1 MGQIKESIKW
11 QNQAKN
17 KNLGTD
23 ILYRIIMAAMAVCV
37 PIVAYFGNLV
47 YTVIESD
54 IYKLVAKLKGDSSD
68 DGTSYDYWSIKR
80 VVSLVHDG
88 SGDKGSLS
96 SIWDALSPVHG
107 ALLGTLIFFAIALLL
122 AVVIFFFAL
131 ISKKKIPQL
140 IISIVGLVSVIGM
153 LICFKSIAAAIVNG
167 TITIADFLSGVSGLF
182 GSAVITQIIPY
193 IAKFTVVQVSS
204 GWFMLLFLYI
214 GMIVWSGSY
223 VLIESGE
230 KSKASK
236 QSVNKNRARFSAAQ
250 LTKNRELSSQTIA
263 PLFFY
268 IVIAKAFVKC

>member
-1 MGQIKESIKW
+1 MAKTKQ
-11 QNQAKN
+11 KN

-131 ISKKKIPQL
+131 ISLSL
-140 IISIVGLVSVIGM
+140 IHISEP
-153 LICFKSIAAAIVNG
+153 
-167 TITIADFLSGVSGLF
+167 T
-182 GSAVITQIIPY
+182 
-193 IAKFTVVQVSS
+193 
-204 GWFMLLFLYI
+204 
-214 GMIVWSGSY
+214 
-223 VLIESGE
+223 
-230 KSKASK
+230 
-236 QSVNKNRARFSAAQ
+236 RH
-250 LTKNRELSSQTIA
+250 
-263 PLFFY
+263 
-268 IVIAKAFVKC
+268 

>member
-1 MGQIKESIKW
+1 MAKTKQ
-11 QNQAKN
+11 KN

-153 LICFKSIAAAIVNG
+153 LICFKS
-167 TITIADFLSGVSGLF
+167 
-182 GSAVITQIIPY
+182 
-193 IAKFTVVQVSS
+193 
-204 GWFMLLFLYI
+204 
-214 GMIVWSGSY
+214 
-223 VLIESGE
+223 
-230 KSKASK
+230 
-236 QSVNKNRARFSAAQ
+236 QSRIFSPVYRAFSA
-250 LTKNRELSSQTIA
+250 L
-263 PLFFY
+263 P
-268 IVIAKAFVKC
+268 

>member
-1 MGQIKESIKW
+1 MAKTKQ
-11 QNQAKN
+11 KN

-107 ALLGTLIFFAIALLL
+107 ALLGTLIFFAIAL
-122 AVVIFFFAL
+122 

-230 KSKASK
+230 KK
-236 QSVNKNRARFSAAQ
+236 
-250 LTKNRELSSQTIA
+250 
-263 PLFFY
+263 
-268 IVIAKAFVKC
+268 

>member
-1 MGQIKESIKW
+1 MAKTKQ
-11 QNQAKN
+11 KN

-122 AVVIFFFAL
+122 AVVI
-131 ISKKKIPQL
+131 
-140 IISIVGLVSVIGM
+140 ISIVGLISVIGM

-223 VLIESGE
+223 VLIESGG
-230 KSKASK
+230 KK
-236 QSVNKNRARFSAAQ
+236 
-250 LTKNRELSSQTIA
+250 
-263 PLFFY
+263 
-268 IVIAKAFVKC
+268 

>member
-1 MGQIKESIKW
+1 MAKTKQ
-11 QNQAKN
+11 KN

-88 SGDKGSLS
+88 SGDKSSLS

-140 IISIVGLVSVIGM
+140 IISGVGLVSVIGM

-214 GMIVWSGSY
+214 GMVVWSGSY
-223 VLIESGE
+223 VLIETGE
-230 KSKASK
+230 KK
-236 QSVNKNRARFSAAQ
+236 
-250 LTKNRELSSQTIA
+250 
-263 PLFFY
+263 
-268 IVIAKAFVKC
+268 

>member
-1 MGQIKESIKW
+1 M
-11 QNQAKN
+11 
-17 KNLGTD
+17 
-23 ILYRIIMAAMAVCV
+23 
-37 PIVAYFGNLV
+37 
-47 YTVIESD
+47 
-54 IYKLVAKLKGDSSD
+54 
-68 DGTSYDYWSIKR
+68 
-80 VVSLVHDG
+80 
-88 SGDKGSLS
+88 
-96 SIWDALSPVHG
+96 DALSPVHG

-230 KSKASK
+230 KK
-236 QSVNKNRARFSAAQ
+236 
-250 LTKNRELSSQTIA
+250 
-263 PLFFY
+263 
-268 IVIAKAFVKC
+268 

>member
-1 MGQIKESIKW
+1 MAKTKQ
-11 QNQAKN
+11 KN

-88 SGDKGSLS
+88 SGDKSSLS

-140 IISIVGLVSVIGM
+140 IISVIGM

-214 GMIVWSGSY
+214 RMVVWSGSY

-230 KSKASK
+230 KK
-236 QSVNKNRARFSAAQ
+236 
-250 LTKNRELSSQTIA
+250 
-263 PLFFY
+263 
-268 IVIAKAFVKC
+268 

>member
-1 MGQIKESIKW
+1 MAKTKQ
-11 QNQAKN
+11 KN

-47 YTVIESD
+47 Y
-54 IYKLVAKLKGDSSD
+54 
-68 DGTSYDYWSIKR
+68 
-80 VVSLVHDG
+80 

-230 KSKASK
+230 KK
-236 QSVNKNRARFSAAQ
+236 
-250 LTKNRELSSQTIA
+250 
-263 PLFFY
+263 
-268 IVIAKAFVKC
+268 

>member
-1 MGQIKESIKW
+1 
-11 QNQAKN
+11 
-17 KNLGTD
+17 
-23 ILYRIIMAAMAVCV
+23 MAAMAVCV

-236 QSVNKNRARFSAAQ
+236 IIRKQKTERGFSASQ
-250 LTKNRELSSQTIA
+250 LTKKPGAVVSDDCSPFLLYSNCKSVRKMLK
-263 PLFFY
+263 Y
-268 IVIAKAFVKC
+268 ILILN

>member
-1 MGQIKESIKW
+1 MAKTKQ
-11 QNQAKN
+11 KN

-54 IYKLVAKLKGDSSD
+54 IYKLVAKLKGDSND
-68 DGTSYDYWSIKR
+68 DGTSYDYWRIKR

-140 IISIVGLVSVIGM
+140 IISGVGLVSVIGM
-153 LICFKSIAAAIVNG
+153 LICFKSISAAIVNG

-214 GMIVWSGSY
+214 GMVVWSGSY

-230 KSKASK
+230 KK
-236 QSVNKNRARFSAAQ
+236 
-250 LTKNRELSSQTIA
+250 
-263 PLFFY
+263 
-268 IVIAKAFVKC
+268 